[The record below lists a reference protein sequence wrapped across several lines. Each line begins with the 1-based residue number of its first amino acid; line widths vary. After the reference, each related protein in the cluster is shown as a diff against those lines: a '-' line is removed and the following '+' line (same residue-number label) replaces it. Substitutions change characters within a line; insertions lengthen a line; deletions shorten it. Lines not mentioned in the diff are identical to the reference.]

1 MDFHWRRVLLY
12 AELEYQADLY
22 AHGNCV
28 ILCERNCNS
37 PEMTSSGNIGLYG
50 AKSKMCGLTK
60 SDALKDRA
68 LVAVNDRDWER
79 AVVLCNP
86 CPDVLT
92 FPQLWTNILR
102 VDDN

>member
-1 MDFHWRRVLLY
+1 MLMVI
-12 AELEYQADLY
+12 
-22 AHGNCV
+22 V
-28 ILCERNCNS
+28 SILCERNCDS

-92 FPQLWTNILR
+92 FPQLWTSIPR